1 MTAVYGNVPYIGA
14 YVARALAGPAAGS
27 QKRFSRQGRPC
38 SLVSRKYSDLRDNA
52 SLMLLLTIVFSL
64 LGTIVSLW
72 ILWAIIRGAVLSALR
87 KHADEQRATAGSYS
101 R

>member
-1 MTAVYGNVPYIGA
+1 MTTAL
-14 YVARALAGPAAGS
+14 VAG
-27 QKRFSRQGRPC
+27 
-38 SLVSRKYSDLRDNA
+38 KYSDLMDNA
-52 SLMLLLTIVFSL
+52 SLMLLLTVVFSL

-87 KHADEQRATAGSYS
+87 KHADEQRAAAGNYS

>member
-1 MTAVYGNVPYIGA
+1 M
-14 YVARALAGPAAGS
+14 L
-27 QKRFSRQGRPC
+27 
-38 SLVSRKYSDLRDNA
+38 
-52 SLMLLLTIVFSL
+52 SLMNQDQLFLVFNIVVWL

-87 KHADEQRATAGSYS
+87 KHSQEQREVTNSM